1 MFEPVPPS
9 ENSGSAD
16 VSKGD
21 GPRVDDW
28 RPIVPVPANAPDAP
42 LHAYVG
48 GQALRYVA
56 MYTYRGADG
65 LTLGYIGRINVA
77 EGKQFRPLTYCNGPG
92 GRQEWRPKNWDAPRP
107 LYGLDRLAARPGVPV
122 LVVEGEKAA
131 EAAAALFPT
140 YVVTTSPNG
149 AKAADKADW
158 SPLAGRTVVIWPD
171 NDREGQAYAN
181 TVARLVAAAGALS
194 VGIVSVPDGFPEK
207 WDLADPSP
215 DDWAPDQLATL
226 IEAARQE
233 DRTFYFLDPAA
244 AVQWP
249 FRLTANG
256 VEFAEED
263 DDGDSVWKPVCSRL
277 EVLADT
283 RDGTGEQWGRLLRI
297 IDRDGAAHEWAMPAA
312 MLGGDGT
319 AYREILL
326 SLGLSLAGGSKTKT
340 RLHDYISQTKPT
352 VRLRCVSRIG
362 WHGGCYV
369 LPDRTYGA
377 RGEPVRLQTDSPFDH
392 AFAPAG
398 DLAGWQREIGRYCI
412 GNSRLAFAAAVALA
426 APLLP
431 FVSQE
436 GGGFHLRGPSSVGKT
451 TALRIAG
458 GMWGGAHKPYIRT
471 WRATANGLEGTA
483 QAHNHALL
491 CLDELGQVDG
501 REAGAAAYMLANG
514 EGKSRARKD
523 GMARP
528 PARWQ
533 LLFLSTGELSL
544 ADKLNEAGKRVQA
557 GQETRLVDLEAD
569 AGAGLGL
576 FEDLHGMEG
585 AAALANH
592 LQQASGSFCGTPIRA
607 FLAKVANDS
616 DAIAEKVREAVER
629 FVSDNCPANADGQVR
644 RVAQRFALVAAAGEL
659 ATVMGILPWP
669 DGEALRA
676 AERCFRDWLEQ
687 RGGVLPAEDREALAR
702 VRDFL
707 ARHGE
712 SRFTRLDSADPG
724 RPTIN
729 RAGFSRRTEEGIEF
743 LIFPDVFKGEIASG
757 LDPRSV
763 ARVLRESGFL
773 LTDSEG
779 KSTTPVRLPDS
790 PRPMR
795 VYRVSGRLLEG
806 DVNA

>member
-1 MFEPVPPS
+1 M
-9 ENSGSAD
+9 
-16 VSKGD
+16 
-21 GPRVDDW
+21 
-28 RPIVPVPANAPDAP
+28 
-42 LHAYVG
+42 
-48 GQALRYVA
+48 
-56 MYTYRGADG
+56 
-65 LTLGYIGRINVA
+65 
-77 EGKQFRPLTYCNGPG
+77 
-92 GRQEWRPKNWDAPRP
+92 
-107 LYGLDRLAARPGVPV
+107 

-131 EAAAALFPT
+131 DAAAALFPT
-140 YVVTTSPNG
+140 YVSTTSPNG

-171 NDREGQAYAN
+171 NDHEGQAYAK
-181 TVARLVAAAGALS
+181 TVARLAAAAGALS
-194 VGIVSVPDGFPEK
+194 IGIVSVPADFPEK
-207 WDLADPSP
+207 WDLADPLP
-215 DDWAPDQLATL
+215 VDWQADQLATL
-226 IEAARQE
+226 VEAAGQE
-233 DRTFYFLDPAA
+233 DRLLEFLDPAA
-244 AVQWP
+244 SVCWP
-249 FRLTANG
+249 FKLTTRG
-256 VEFAEED
+256 VEYGEET
-263 DDGDSVWKPVCSRL
+263 DDGDMDWKPVCSRL

-283 RDGTGEQWGRLLRI
+283 RDGSGQQWGRLLRV
-297 IDRDGAAHEWAMPAA
+297 IDRDGAAHEWAMPMA
-312 MLGGDGT
+312 MLAGDGSS
-319 AYREILL
+319 YRETLL
-326 SLGLSLAGGSKTKT
+326 ALGLSLSGGAKSKT
-340 RLHDYISQTKPT
+340 RLHDYIAQTAPPA
-352 VRLRCVSRIG
+352 RLRCVPRIG

-377 RGEPVRLQTDSPFDH
+377 GGEPVRLQTESPLDH
-392 AFAPAG
+392 AFVPAG
-398 DLAGWQREIGRYCI
+398 DLAGWQREIGSYCV

-458 GMWGGAHKPYIRT
+458 GMWGGGSKPYIRT

-544 ADKLNEAGKRVQA
+544 ADKLNEAGKRIQA
-557 GQETRLVDLEAD
+557 GQETRLVDLQAD

-585 AAALANH
+585 PAALANR
-592 LQQASGSFCGTPIRA
+592 LQQASGSFYGTPIRA
-607 FLAKVANDS
+607 FVAKVANDS

-629 FVSDNCPANADGQVR
+629 FVSNICPNNADGQVR
-644 RVAQRFALVAAAGEL
+644 RVAQRFGLVAAAGEL
-659 ATVMGILPWP
+659 ATVMGILPWS
-669 DGEALRA
+669 DGESTGA

-687 RGGVLPAEDREALAR
+687 RGGVLPAEEREALER

-712 SRFTRLDSADPG
+712 SRFTKLDGADPG

-729 RAGFSRRTEEGIEF
+729 RAGFSRQTTDGSEF
-743 LIFPDVFKGEIASG
+743 LIFPPVFKGEIAAG
-757 LDPRSV
+757 LDPQSV
-763 ARVLRESGFL
+763 ARVLRNRGYL
-773 LTDSEG
+773 LPDSAG
-779 KSTTPVRLPDS
+779 KSTTPVRLPGSDG
-790 PRPMR
+790 PVR
-795 VYRVSGRLLEG
+795 VYRVSGRILEG
-806 DVNA
+806 DANA